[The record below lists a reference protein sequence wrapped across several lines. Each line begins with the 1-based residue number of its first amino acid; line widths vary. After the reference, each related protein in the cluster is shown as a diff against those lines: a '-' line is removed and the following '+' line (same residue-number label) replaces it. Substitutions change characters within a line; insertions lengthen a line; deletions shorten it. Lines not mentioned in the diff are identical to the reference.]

1 MGFRKKERV
10 QIKTPEQIELMRIAG
25 KVVADTLETLRIS
38 VTPGITTGELDLIAR
53 DCIYGAGATPSF
65 LGYYGFPAVI
75 CTSINEVVVHGIPG
89 DKVVNEGDLI
99 SIDCGA
105 IVDGWHGDAAITVI
119 ASTNLQPAIQ
129 KLSDVTR
136 ASLDAGIKATVAG
149 NRLGDIGA
157 AIEAV
162 IRSAGNYGIVEDYV
176 GHGIGTEMHMYPPVP
191 NYGKAGE
198 GIELKVGMVLALEPM
213 VTIGSPEVVTLA
225 DDWTVVTTDGNWASH
240 WEHTVAI
247 TESGPQILTANNKTN
262 G

>member
-119 ASTNLQPAIQ
+119 ASTNLQPGIQ

-149 NRLGDIGA
+149 NRLGDIGS

-162 IRSAGNYGIVEDYV
+162 IRSAGNYGIVEDYA

-225 DDWTVVTTDGNWASH
+225 DDWTVVTTDGNWAAH

-247 TESGPQILTANNKTN
+247 TESGPQILTTNNKTK

>member
-75 CTSINEVVVHGIPG
+75 CTSINEEVVHGIPG

-119 ASTNLQPAIQ
+119 ASTNLQPGIQ

-149 NRLGDIGA
+149 NRLGDIGS

-162 IRSAGNYGIVEDYV
+162 IRSAGNYGIVEDYA

-225 DDWTVVTTDGNWASH
+225 DDWTVVTTDGNWAAH

-247 TESGPQILTANNKTN
+247 TESGPQILTTNNKTN

>member
-119 ASTNLQPAIQ
+119 ASTSLQPAIQ

-149 NRLGDIGA
+149 NRLGDIGS

-213 VTIGSPEVVTLA
+213 VTIGSPEVVTLT

-247 TESGPQILTANNKTN
+247 TESGPQILTVR
-262 G
+262 

>member
-119 ASTNLQPAIQ
+119 ASTSLQPGIQ

-149 NRLGDIGA
+149 NRLGDIGS

-225 DDWTVVTTDGNWASH
+225 DDWTVVTTDGNWAAH

-247 TESGPQILTANNKTN
+247 TESGPQILTVR
-262 G
+262 

>member
-119 ASTNLQPAIQ
+119 ASTNLQPGIQ

-149 NRLGDIGA
+149 NRLGDIGS

-162 IRSAGNYGIVEDYV
+162 IRSAGNYGIVEDYA

-225 DDWTVVTTDGNWASH
+225 DDWTVVTTDGNWAAH

-247 TESGPQILTANNKTN
+247 TESGPQILTVR
-262 G
+262 

>member
-75 CTSINEVVVHGIPG
+75 CTSINEEVVHGIPG

-119 ASTNLQPAIQ
+119 ASTNLQPGIQ

-149 NRLGDIGA
+149 NRLGDIGS

-162 IRSAGNYGIVEDYV
+162 IRSAGNYGIVEDYA

-191 NYGKAGE
+191 NYGKPGE

-213 VTIGSPEVVTLA
+213 VTIGSPEVVILA

-247 TESGPQILTANNKTN
+247 TESGPQILTVR
-262 G
+262 